1 LFGDL
6 HAELELF
13 RLNFGEIILLPK
25 VNESINVIEEE
36 ICQVQNKMG
45 NVRGDSNVV
54 VPVYIVTLYFMV
66 DNVDSTD
73 T

>member
-1 LFGDL
+1 
-6 HAELELF
+6 
-13 RLNFGEIILLPK
+13 
-25 VNESINVIEEE
+25 
-36 ICQVQNKMG
+36 MG

-66 DNVDSTD
+66 DNVDSAD